1 MYAVDNGVFKGGLIF
16 ANQTLQKMN
25 KHIVHGTFMS
35 IVVDAYI
42 LSATV
47 IVRLWARSAEDVGAK
62 KNP

>member
-47 IVRLWARSAEDVGAK
+47 IVRL
-62 KNP
+62 